1 MSFLGGIF
9 TGSNPTLTG
18 DEGQAG
24 QIAGFG
30 TSQGEGDI
38 GAASA
43 FDQNLLN
50 GNSAED
56 AKLLAP
62 EISNITGQTQQQAN
76 TIGQFGGRSGGNNS
90 EVQAAG
96 DKARASVNDMVSQ
109 LTGGAASQ
117 LGSLGTS
124 TLGLGLNAN
133 QVQEEDSQQALKN
146 QQGSILGGLISGGV
160 AAGADALTGGAS
172 SLFSGSGDPYQAL
185 YNQQQ
190 AAGDGLQAEDPSLTE
205 QIGQ

>member
-133 QVQEEDSQQALKN
+133 EQQAQESQQQLENEKN
-146 QQGSILGGLISGGV
+146 SLLGNAITGAADYGESFLP
-160 AAGADALTGGAS
+160 AAGG
-172 SLFSGSGDPYQAL
+172 
-185 YNQQQ
+185 
-190 AAGDGLQAEDPSLTE
+190 
-205 QIGQ
+205 

>member
-133 QVQEEDSQQALKN
+133 QVQSSEAQQQLEN
-146 QQGSILGGLISGGV
+146 ERSGILGGALAGGV

-172 SLFSGSGDPYQAL
+172 SLFSGGSGDPYETL
-185 YNQQQ
+185 YN
-190 AAGDGLQAEDPSLTE
+190 AGQPSGPSTEDPSLTE
-205 QIGQ
+205 MIG

>member
-1 MSFLGGIF
+1 MSFLGGIL
-9 TGSNPTLTG
+9 TGANPTLTG
-18 DEGQAG
+18 DEGNAG
-24 QIAGFG
+24 NIMGFG

-62 EISNITGQTQQQAN
+62 EISNITGQTQQQAD

-90 EVQAAG
+90 EVQNAG

-124 TLGLGLNAN
+124 TLGLGLQAN
-133 QVQEEDSQQALKN
+133 QVQDQEAQQQLEN

-160 AAGADALTGGAS
+160 SAGADALTKEAS
-172 SLFSGSGDPYQAL
+172 SLFSGSGDPYETL
-185 YNQQQ
+185 YN
-190 AAGDGLQAEDPSLTE
+190 AGQPSGLSTEDPSLTE